1 MQLLILG
8 GGVFLGAAALQS
20 ALAGGHRV
28 TVFNRG
34 RSRSTWPAEVEVL
47 TGDRSADLSALDGR
61 VWDAVIDTCGYVPA
75 DVRASAQAL
84 RACGAYLFVSSV
96 SVYATSGQLPLK
108 LPVSETDALA
118 PVDGIAPDDRDLKHY
133 GPQKAACEAEV
144 RAVFGERA
152 LIVRPGLIVGPG
164 DRSGRF
170 SHWPWRVAAG
180 GEMLVPDVGDV
191 ADNATDSEPLQFID
205 VRDLG
210 AWMVNLIEPGAR
222 VTHVTHVTHGTHDT
236 FNATG
241 PAGGTAI
248 GWNTLLAACRAEAAA
263 RGLAPAT
270 PVRVSEA
277 FLLQHAV
284 QPWSELP
291 LWLPSTEPEYAGF
304 NRIELT
310 RAMACGLHTR
320 PLRETVAAVLDEGLP
335 TPDDKR
341 RAGKLTRDRE
351 AQLLAAWAAVSAA
364 RKTSTETP
372 TAAPTTMPTPT
383 PPEAG

>member
-20 ALAGGHRV
+20 ALAAGHCV

-34 RSRSTWPAEVEVL
+34 RSRSTWPAGVEVL

-84 RACGAYLFVSSV
+84 RACGTYLFVSSV

-108 LPVSETDALA
+108 LPVSETDPLA
-118 PVDGIAPDDRDLKHY
+118 PVDAIAPDDRDLKHY

-144 RAVFGERA
+144 RAVFGARA

-170 SHWPWRVAAG
+170 SHWPWRMAAG
-180 GEMLVPDVGDV
+180 GEMLVPDVADV
-191 ADNATDSEPLQFID
+191 ADVAPLQFID

-210 AWMVNLIEPGAR
+210 DWLVRLIEQGA
-222 VTHVTHVTHGTHDT
+222 HGV

-241 PAGGTAI
+241 PVDAQAI
-248 GWNTLLAACRAEAAA
+248 SWSTLLASCRTEAVA
-263 RGLAPAT
+263 RGLTPAT
-270 PVRVSEA
+270 AVRISEA

-291 LWLPSTEPEYAGF
+291 LWLPSTEAEYAGF
-304 NRIELT
+304 NRVDVT
-310 RAMACGLHTR
+310 RAAAAGLRTR
-320 PLRETVAAVLDEGLP
+320 ALRDTVGAVLDEGLP
-335 TPDDKR
+335 APDDKR

-351 AQLLAAWAAVSAA
+351 AQLLTAWTVVSAAASAAVSTA
-364 RKTSTETP
+364 RETP
-372 TAAPTTMPTPT
+372 PTKPAPT

>member
-1 MQLLILG
+1 MELLILG
-8 GGVFLGAAALQS
+8 GGVFLGAAVLRS
-20 ALAGGHRV
+20 ALAGGHGV

-34 RSRSTWPAEVEVL
+34 RARSTWPAEVEVL

-84 RACGAYLFVSSV
+84 RGCGAYLFVSSV
-96 SVYATSGQLPLK
+96 SVYATSSQLPLK
-108 LPVSETDALA
+108 LPVSETDPLA
-118 PVDGIAPDDRDLKHY
+118 PADGIAPDDRDLKHY

-144 RAVFGERA
+144 RAVFGDRA

-180 GEMLVPDVGDV
+180 GEMLVPDM

-210 AWMVNLIEPGAR
+210 AWMVNLIEFGAR
-222 VTHVTHVTHGTHDT
+222 VTHGTRGT

-304 NRIELT
+304 NRIDLT

-335 TPDDKR
+335 APDDKR

-364 RKTSTETP
+364 RV
-372 TAAPTTMPTPT
+372 APPANPMPTPT
-383 PPEAG
+383 PTPPPPAAG